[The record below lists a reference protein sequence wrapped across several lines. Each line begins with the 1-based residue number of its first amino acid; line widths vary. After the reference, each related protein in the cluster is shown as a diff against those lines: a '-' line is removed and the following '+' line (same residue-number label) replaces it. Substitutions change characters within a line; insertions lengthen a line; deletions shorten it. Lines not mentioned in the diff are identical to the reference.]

1 MRDRKIICIF
11 LNRFQGNK
19 IPLDLRLLVKDRRKI
34 ILILNTCEYKLS
46 FGMKKRIRYLFIAS
60 CLLCYQYLSDARQFS
75 GGVEMIAFPD
85 SL

>member
-1 MRDRKIICIF
+1 MRDRKLIRIF
-11 LNRFQGNK
+11 LNISQGNK
-19 IPLDLRLLVKDRRKI
+19 FPLDLSLSVKDRRKI
-34 ILILNTCEYKLS
+34 ILILNTLEYKLS

-60 CLLCYQYLSDARQFS
+60 CLLCDQHLSDARQFS